1 MYTVNESF
9 LVFKKSLHLSFFVKF
24 ELYSK
29 TNKDKSTE
37 IFPPL
42 LLKPTDTC
50 ERAMQRA
57 NKGSAKGSNLKKT
70 PWLCPSRKYNY
81 SIRPSLVAI
90 IA

>member
-42 LLKPTDTC
+42 LLKPTYIC
-50 ERAMQRA
+50 ALAMPRFK
-57 NKGSAKGSNLKKT
+57 KGHQKVQILRRRQWFVGL
-70 PWLCPSRKYNY
+70 YFY
-81 SIRPSLVAI
+81 
-90 IA
+90 